1 MSKFLVI
8 AEKPSVAQSYAKNLS
23 AYKREDGY
31 LEGESCIVSWCLG
44 HLAEYA
50 QPEEY
55 DPKYE
60 KWQFDDLPILPEAW
74 KLKVSK
80 DKKKQ
85 FEVIKTLMNRSDVE
99 YLVNGCD
106 AGREGEL
113 IFQRV
118 YVLAGCRKPVKR
130 LWISSMEDAAIQK
143 GFQTMKSEE
152 EYKNLCMAAVCRAQ
166 ADWLIGMNGT
176 RAYTTRYFKRLVV
189 GRVQTPTLAMLAE
202 RQERIEHFQKEAF
215 YKVALTDGKLT
226 VVSENIANEEAAD
239 LLAALCNGSTA
250 VVTQMK
256 KERKKSFPPKLYDLT
271 SLQREAN
278 RYFGYTAKR
287 TLDMLQELY
296 EEKLVTYPRTD
307 SQFVTEDMKDS
318 VEELVEKMPVLLSFV
333 DYGQLGHGIKRVIN
347 NAKVSDHH
355 AILPTKEVVE
365 KGIADLPADKKNL
378 MMLICQQLVQA
389 TGEEYLYEQ
398 TDITIKCQEHDFKAR
413 GKIPVQ
419 MGFKE
424 VEKAFKQLCVKAEPV
439 EEKEKETSIPAGYEE
454 GMRLFPVKAEKTTH
468 YTSPPKPFNEDTLLA
483 AMETAGNKEFDSETE
498 KKGLGTPATRASIIE
513 KLVSSGYAQRKGKQI
528 LPSTEGKELVKVMP
542 EYLKSAV
549 MTAEWENQLLMM
561 EKGQITDTQF
571 MGEITS
577 LVRKILEVCREIP
590 EEERRRF
597 QTAREVIGKCPVCGC
612 DVFEGKQN
620 FYCSNRQCDFALW
633 KENRFLGS
641 MEKNLDKKM
650 ARELLDKACTHVK
663 GLYSKKK
670 DMKFDADL
678 LLTLEDGK
686 PRFHLEFP
694 KKKKK

>member
-215 YKVALTDGKLT
+215 YKVALTDAGYGYFKDPKDKNHL
-226 VVSENIANEEAAD
+226 VIDEYAAEIVRMIFNMKIDGYSAKNIAARLNEMGVLIPAEYKRACGFNYSSGFMAGKKPKWDVSSVLRILKNELYTGTMVQGKTRKINYKVNVRQKIEPENWIRVEGTHEPIVSKEIFECVQKLMELDTRTSPEEESIYEFSGLLRCGDCGQNLVRRTTTKKGKKYFYYHCSTYKRKEGCSSHNISDIKLRKAVLEAIRSQVALIVKAD
-239 LLAALCNGSTA
+239 EIIAQIENLPQQQFGVKILD
-250 VVTQMK
+250 TQMK
-256 KERKKSFPPKLYDLT
+256 TLHKEIQK
-271 SLQREAN
+271 
-278 RYFGYTAKR
+278 
-287 TLDMLQELY
+287 Y
-296 EEKLVTYPRTD
+296 EELKANLY
-307 SQFVTEDMKDS
+307 QDMVDKIIS
-318 VEELVEKMPVLLSFV
+318 REEYRELKQNFSKKIE
-333 DYGQLGHGIKRVIN
+333 
-347 NAKVSDHH
+347 NAKVSMKGLEEKKKRMLSNEMRTQQWVTEFKQYRNIKSLDRK
-355 AILPTKEVVE
+355 TVV
-365 KGIADLPADKKNL
+365 
-378 MMLICQQLVQA
+378 MLIDRIVVYS
-389 TGEEYLYEQ
+389 TDRIEIHFNYE
-398 TDITIKCQEHDFKAR
+398 D
-413 GKIPVQ
+413 
-419 MGFKE
+419 
-424 VEKAFKQLCVKAEPV
+424 
-439 EEKEKETSIPAGYEE
+439 
-454 GMRLFPVKAEKTTH
+454 
-468 YTSPPKPFNEDTLLA
+468 
-483 AMETAGNKEFDSETE
+483 
-498 KKGLGTPATRASIIE
+498 
-513 KLVSSGYAQRKGKQI
+513 
-528 LPSTEGKELVKVMP
+528 
-542 EYLKSAV
+542 
-549 MTAEWENQLLMM
+549 
-561 EKGQITDTQF
+561 
-571 MGEITS
+571 EITEF
-577 LVRKILEVCREIP
+577 VKY
-590 EEERRRF
+590 
-597 QTAREVIGKCPVCGC
+597 A
-612 DVFEGKQN
+612 
-620 FYCSNRQCDFALW
+620 FA
-633 KENRFLGS
+633 NG
-641 MEKNLDKKM
+641 
-650 ARELLDKACTHVK
+650 
-663 GLYSKKK
+663 
-670 DMKFDADL
+670 DL
-678 LLTLEDGK
+678 LRKVGEL
-686 PRFHLEFP
+686 
-694 KKKKK
+694 

>member
-226 VVSENIANEEAAD
+226 VVSENIANEEAAE

-398 TDITIKCQEHDFKAR
+398 TDITVKCQEHDFKAR

-439 EEKEKETSIPAGYEE
+439 EEKEKEPSIPAGYEE